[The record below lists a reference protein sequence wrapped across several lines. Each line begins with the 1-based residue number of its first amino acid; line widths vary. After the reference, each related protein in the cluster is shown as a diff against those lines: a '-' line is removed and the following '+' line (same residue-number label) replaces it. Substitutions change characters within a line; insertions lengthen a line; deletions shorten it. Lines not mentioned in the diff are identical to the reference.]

1 LDPLAIYDVKL
12 SEANILSQYGPD
24 LVECIDPGLLFQE
37 GMVVITGEAMLG
49 FLRPG
54 MAPLKGTIWIGA
66 GRNHMPAGQAGI
78 LLAAFFWWTGG
89 FWGWHKHKL
98 NLLFD
103 MFTAV
108 LTKKSSTLWE
118 INHIE
123 LNCCSPQIDWLAP
136 SGRPG
141 LMRVDEVYINHGQP
155 AQLDG
160 KRRTHHGLGSA
171 VCRFAEWSGVC
182 HGLLAANRS
191 G

>member
-89 FWGWHKHKL
+89 F
-98 NLLFD
+98 
-103 MFTAV
+103 
-108 LTKKSSTLWE
+108 
-118 INHIE
+118 
-123 LNCCSPQIDWLAP
+123 
-136 SGRPG
+136 
-141 LMRVDEVYINHGQP
+141 
-155 AQLDG
+155 
-160 KRRTHHGLGSA
+160 
-171 VCRFAEWSGVC
+171 
-182 HGLLAANRS
+182 
-191 G
+191 